1 VNSTLKIILGTA
13 ILIGFIA
20 GVQHYIGWAELLQPW
35 RDAAPDTLFA
45 ALTLTFVTYLL
56 RAARLHDYFHTL
68 LRGHF
73 ATSLKLTLQ
82 HNLLNNLL
90 PMRAGELSFPVLMFR
105 YFGVPAGV
113 SVPALF
119 WFRVMDLHTLLA
131 IALVAAGDLWLAP
144 QRVWPVA
151 AAWMALP
158 VVAFR
163 LHLRGARA
171 LGNADTGWKKIV
183 ARVLAS
189 FPQTSGAFWRAW
201 AWTWVNWV
209 VKLGV
214 FAWVLRM
221 FVEAPW
227 SATWLG
233 SIFGDA
239 TSVLP
244 IHGVAGAGTYEA
256 GVVAALIPA
265 GIDAEAALRG
275 AVNLHLF
282 LLGST
287 LLGGLAALALP
298 GGARAKAET

>member
-1 VNSTLKIILGTA
+1 
-13 ILIGFIA
+13 
-20 GVQHYIGWAELLQPW
+20 
-35 RDAAPDTLFA
+35 
-45 ALTLTFVTYLL
+45 L
-56 RAARLHDYFHTL
+56 RAARLHDYFRTL
-68 LRGHF
+68 LRGRF
-73 ATSLKLTLQ
+73 ATNLKLTLQ

-90 PMRAGELSFPVLMFR
+90 PMRAGEVSFPVLMSR
-105 YFGVPAGV
+105 YFGVQASV
-113 SVPALF
+113 SIPVLF
-119 WFRVMDLHTLLA
+119 WFRVMDLHTLVA
-131 IALVAAGDLWLAP
+131 IALLAAGDVWLAAHY
-144 QRVWPVA
+144 VWPVV
-151 AAWMALP
+151 AAWLLLP
-158 VVAFR
+158 VLAFR

-171 LGNADTGWKKIV
+171 LDGATHGWRKPA

-201 AWTWVNWV
+201 GWTWVNWI

-221 FVEAPW
+221 FIDASW
-227 SATWLG
+227 AAAWLA

-256 GVVAALIPA
+256 GVVAALVPIGFSA
-265 GIDAEAALRG
+265 GTALRG

-287 LLGGLAALALP
+287 LLGGLVAMVLP
-298 GGARAKAET
+298 RGARGKDGSGDASP